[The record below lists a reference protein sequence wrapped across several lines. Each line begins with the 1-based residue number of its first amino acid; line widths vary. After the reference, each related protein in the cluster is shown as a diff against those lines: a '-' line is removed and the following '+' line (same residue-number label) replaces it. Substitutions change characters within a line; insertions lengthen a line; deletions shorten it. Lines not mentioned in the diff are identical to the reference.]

1 MFSYDDVSTWA
12 LPAVLEEQEAC
23 RGDQTFVTVLGE
35 GELTY
40 AAAARQARQVASYV
54 ASLGVGHGERVA
66 LLLPN
71 GLDFVRYWLG
81 LGRLGA
87 VVVPINTA
95 LTGEF
100 LLHQLRDSGA
110 RLLVTAGEPEG
121 AARAVADRVGGLR
134 LLRPDGW
141 EGFPEWQ
148 GRAPRWSDT
157 ACVMYTSGTTGPSKG
172 VLMPHAHCAL
182 FGIGSIEGLRVTA
195 SDRYYVCMPLF
206 HANGL
211 FMQLGA
217 TIVAGASAVLRP
229 RFSASAWL
237 TDIRSERCT
246 VTNLLGSMT
255 QFVMNQPASAQDTEH
270 ALRVVCPVPN
280 PPAHEAAWRE
290 RFHLPEVVSA
300 YGMTEVNIPLY
311 GRLGLSRP
319 GAAGLV
325 LDRWFEVEIRDPET
339 DLPVPAN
346 TVGEI
351 MVRPKVPFGF
361 MAGYVGLPDKTVEA
375 WRSFWFHTGDS
386 GRMDEEGWVTF
397 VDRTKDCIRRRGE
410 NISSYEVESAVSR
423 MEGIAEVV
431 AYAVP
436 AGADGTED
444 EVMLAVV
451 PTGSSAG
458 AALDPARIA
467 AFADSVLPR
476 FARPRYVEIVDA
488 IPKTPTEKVR
498 KGELRTRGV
507 TSATWDRERPPRRPH
522 GPVAGDPAAY

>member
-1 MFSYDDVSTWA
+1 MYSHDDVSTWVLPTA
-12 LPAVLEEQEAC
+12 LEQHEHR
-23 RGDQTFVTVLGE
+23 RGDQTLVTVLGE

-40 AAAARQARQVASYV
+40 AAAARQARQVASHL
-54 ASLGVGHGERVA
+54 ARLGVAPGDRVA
-66 LLLPN
+66 VLLPN
-71 GLDFVRYWLG
+71 GLDFIRYWLG

-110 RLLVTAGEPEG
+110 RFLVTAGELEVV
-121 AARAVADRVGGLR
+121 AREVADRVTGLR
-134 LLRPDGW
+134 LATPGGW
-141 EGFPEWQ
+141 EAAGEWDGAQ
-148 GRAPRWSDT
+148 PDWSET

-172 VLMPHAHCAL
+172 VLMPHAHCYL
-182 FGIGSIEGLRVTA
+182 FGLGSTESLGVTET
-195 SDRYYVCMPLF
+195 DRYYVCMPLF

-211 FMQLGA
+211 FMQLAA
-217 TIVAGASAVLRP
+217 TIVAGATAVLRP

-237 TDIRSERCT
+237 TDIRDERCT
-246 VTNLLGSMT
+246 VTNLLGAMT
-255 QFVMNQPASAQDTEH
+255 QFVLAQPETTRDRDH
-270 ALRVVCPVPN
+270 GLRVVCPVPN
-280 PPAHEAAWRE
+280 PPAHEAAWRQ
-290 RFHLPEVVSA
+290 RFGVPEVVSG

-311 GRLGLSRP
+311 GRLGVSRP

-325 LDRWFEVEIRDPET
+325 LDRWFELEIRDAET
-339 DLPVPAN
+339 DLPVPPGQ
-346 TVGEI
+346 VGEI

-361 MAGYVGLPDKTVEA
+361 MTGYVGLPDKTVES
-375 WRSFWFHTGDS
+375 WRNFWFHTGDS
-386 GRMDEEGWVTF
+386 GRMDADGWVTF

-410 NISSYEVESAVSR
+410 NISSFEVESAVAR
-423 MEGIAEVV
+423 LDGIAEVV

-436 AGADGTED
+436 AGAEGTED

-451 PTGSSAG
+451 PAASGAG
-458 AALDPARIA
+458 EALDAPAVA
-467 AFADSVLPR
+467 AFADAVLPR

-507 TSATWDRERPPRRPH
+507 TGATWDREAPTS
-522 GPVAGDPAAY
+522 